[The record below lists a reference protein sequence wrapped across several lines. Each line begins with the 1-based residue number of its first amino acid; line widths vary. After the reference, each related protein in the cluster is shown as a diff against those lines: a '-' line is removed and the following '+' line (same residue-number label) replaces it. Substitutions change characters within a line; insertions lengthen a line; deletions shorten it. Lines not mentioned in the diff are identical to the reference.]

1 MERIDRMRIKS
12 HPTISRRV
20 TGVVKWLVL
29 SSVGL
34 CLLWLTLQKLPKG
47 LTLPLGKRR
56 PMWFPSKQ
64 RAPLSPF
71 FAADYDGN
79 SFVLRGKRVQ
89 IMSGAIHYF
98 RILPEL
104 WKDRLMTM
112 QASGLNT
119 IETYVEW
126 SSHEPED
133 GQYDFEGQQ
142 DLARFLRLAHRLGF
156 MVILRPG
163 PYICAERDFGGL
175 PYWLLR
181 NGSSIR
187 VRTTDKDYLYYVDR
201 FLSKVFEKVRPFLI
215 SNDGPVI
222 MVQLENEYGSYDACD
237 PAYMVHLR
245 NLARTHLGPDV
256 VLFTTD
262 GYQNTLMLKCG
273 RVPGTLTTVDFGT
286 DVEPETPFAMRRRYQ
301 AAGPLMNSEMY
312 TGWLDNWGLPKSQ
325 VETSVLVKRI
335 RQLLSM
341 NASFNLYMF
350 HGGTNFGF
358 KSGAND
364 HSGFQPQ
371 ITSYDYDA
379 PISEAG
385 DATEKFKA
393 IRELIDEFFPGRV
406 KAKIPPPKKK
416 MALADI
422 TMKRMFGLKT
432 LRQLMSNRT
441 VNSTYPLTFEQV
453 GHAYGL
459 MLYETMVPSD
469 FVAPSVLKVDGIR
482 DRGYVYVDDVF
493 RAVVSRAD
501 QALNVAFEVKS
512 GQTLSILVE
521 NQGRINM
528 GAIVDPKGIINN
540 VTLNNRLLSN
550 WTMRPIDLTEGAW
563 LRDYKALEELEPAE
577 ETITSA
583 GLAVYAANFILP
595 DSAYDTFL
603 LIEMFRKKGGQAR
616 EEGRSYPAAAMV
628 SRCPPRPPLRIEWR
642 QPVSTAALAMRIPD
656 AVVNA
661 FGGRRRDALPAL
673 GIAIL
678 NGFNLGRYWTS
689 AGPQKTL
696 YVPSVLFR
704 DGGNLLLLLEL
715 EAVRCKAKKPKPCS
729 VDFVSKPRFDGPLHW
744 PV

>member
-1 MERIDRMRIKS
+1 MERIDRMRIKR

-20 TGVVKWLVL
+20 AGVVKWLLL

-34 CLLWLTLQKLPKG
+34 CLLWLSLQKLPKG
-47 LTLPLGKRR
+47 FTLPLGKRR
-56 PMWFPSKQ
+56 PMWFLSKQ

-104 WKDRLMTM
+104 WKDRLRTM

-187 VRTTDKDYLYYVDR
+187 VRTMDKDYLYYVDR

-215 SNDGPVI
+215 SNDGPII

-237 PAYMVHLR
+237 HAYMVHLR
-245 NLARTHLGPDV
+245 KLARTHLGRDV

-262 GYQNTLMLKCG
+262 GYHSTLMLKCG

-385 DATEKFKA
+385 DVTEKFKA

-441 VNSTYPLTFEQV
+441 TNSTYPLTFEQV

-482 DRGYVYVDDVF
+482 DRGYVYVDD
-493 RAVVSRAD
+493 
-501 QALNVAFEVKS
+501 
-512 GQTLSILVE
+512 G
-521 NQGRINM
+521 
-528 GAIVDPKGIINN
+528 IVNN
-540 VTLNNRLLSN
+540 VTLNDRLLSN

-583 GLAVYAANFILP
+583 GLAVYAANFTLP

-603 LIEMFRKKGGQAR
+603 LIEMFRK
-616 EEGRSYPAAAMV
+616 
-628 SRCPPRPPLRIEWR
+628 
-642 QPVSTAALAMRIPD
+642 
-656 AVVNA
+656 
-661 FGGRRRDALPAL
+661 

-715 EAVRCKAKKPKPCS
+715 EAVQCKAKKPKPCS

-744 PV
+744 PA

>member
-1 MERIDRMRIKS
+1 MGHTDEMRIKG
-12 HPTISRRV
+12 HPTMSRRV
-20 TGVVKWLVL
+20 TGVLKWFVL

-34 CLLWLTLQKLPKG
+34 CILG
-47 LTLPLGKRR
+47 LTLHKFPKAPPLGKRR
-56 PMWFPSKQ
+56 TMWFASKQ
-64 RAPLSPF
+64 KAPLSPF

-79 SFVLRGKRVQ
+79 SFVMRGKRVQ
-89 IMSGAIHYF
+89 VMSGAIHYF

-104 WKDRLMTM
+104 WEDRLTTM

-133 GQYDFEGQQ
+133 GQYNFEGQQ
-142 DLARFLRLAHRLGF
+142 DLARFLRIAHRLGF

-187 VRTTDKDYLYYVDR
+187 VRTTDPKYLYYVDR
-201 FLSKVFEKVRPFLI
+201 FLIKVFKKVRPLLV
-215 SNDGPVI
+215 SNDGPII

-237 PAYMVHLR
+237 HAYMVHLR
-245 NLARTHLGPDV
+245 KLARNHLGPDV
-256 VLFTTD
+256 LLFTTD
-262 GYQNTLMLKCG
+262 GYQNNIMIKCG
-273 RVPGTLTTVDFGT
+273 LVPGTLTTVDFGT
-286 DVEPETPFAMRRRYQ
+286 EVEPEVAFAMRRHYQ

-312 TGWLDNWGLPKSQ
+312 TGWVDNWGLRKSQ

-335 RQLLSM
+335 RQLLAM

-379 PISEAG
+379 PITEAG

-406 KAKIPPPKKK
+406 KAKVPSPKKK

-422 TMKRMFGLKT
+422 TMKRMFGLTT

-441 VNSTYPLTFEQV
+441 TNSTYPLTFEQV

-459 MLYETMVPSD
+459 MIYETVVTSD
-469 FVAPSVLKVDGIR
+469 FVAPSILKVDGIR
-482 DRGYVYVDDVF
+482 DRGYVYVNDVF

-501 QALNVAFEVKS
+501 KALDVVLEVKS

-521 NQGRINM
+521 NQGRINI
-528 GAIVDPKGIINN
+528 GAIVDPKGIVKN
-540 VTLNNRLLSN
+540 VTLNDRLLSN
-550 WTMRPIDLTEGAW
+550 WTMRPIDLTNGAW
-563 LRDYKALEELEPAE
+563 LRDYEALQQLAPAE
-577 ETITSA
+577 DSITNG
-583 GLAVYAANFILP
+583 GLAVYAANFTLP
-595 DSAYDTFL
+595 EGEGVYDTFL
-603 LIEMFRKKGGQAR
+603 LIEMFKK
-616 EEGRSYPAAAMV
+616 
-628 SRCPPRPPLRIEWR
+628 
-642 QPVSTAALAMRIPD
+642 
-656 AVVNA
+656 
-661 FGGRRRDALPAL
+661 

-715 EAVRCKAKKPKPCS
+715 EAVRCKAEKPKPCS

-744 PV
+744 PA